1 MIDDQLATRWRALHA
16 GFMEYC
22 RKLKKLLVSP
32 KTWKLLIA
40 VFRIVMWITRIVR
53 QFM

>member
-22 RKLKKLLVSP
+22 RRFKKLLVNP
-32 KTWKLLIA
+32 KTWKLVLA
-40 VFRIVMWITRIVR
+40 GFRIFMWIVRILR